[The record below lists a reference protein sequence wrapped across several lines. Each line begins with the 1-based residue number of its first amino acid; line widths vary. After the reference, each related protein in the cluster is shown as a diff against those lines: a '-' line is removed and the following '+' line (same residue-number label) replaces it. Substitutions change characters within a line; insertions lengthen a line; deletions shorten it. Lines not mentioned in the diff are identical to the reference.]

1 MLQKNVTSMNNSKP
15 TPAYLLSDY
24 PYQAVGETIVDL
36 EILQL
41 KNVLYEIK
49 CPKCGMS
56 IRAQGDKVRH
66 TYDHLMK
73 SNGCIGCKNRSLTI
87 RKIDIK

>member
-1 MLQKNVTSMNNSKP
+1 MSQKNITTMNSGKP

-24 PYQAVGETIVDL
+24 PYQASGEVVADPDT
-36 EILQL
+36 LQSS
-41 KNVLYEIK
+41 KVLYEIK
-49 CPKCGMS
+49 CAECGMG

-66 TYDHLMK
+66 TYDRLMK
-73 SNGCIGCKNRSLTI
+73 SNGCIGCNNRSLTI

>member
-1 MLQKNVTSMNNSKP
+1 MSEKNTITMNNSKP
-15 TPAYLLSDY
+15 MPAYLLSDY
-24 PYQAVGETIVDL
+24 PHQAIGEVIFDPVS
-36 EILQL
+36 LQSS
-41 KNVLYEIK
+41 KVLYEIK
-49 CPKCGMS
+49 CSDCEMS

-73 SNGCIGCKNRSLTI
+73 SNGCIGCKNKSLTI

>member
-1 MLQKNVTSMNNSKP
+1 MLEKKTITTNNIKP
-15 TPAYLLSDY
+15 TPSYLLSGY
-24 PYQAVGETIVDL
+24 PYQASGEVIADPDT
-36 EILQL
+36 LQSS
-41 KNVLYEIK
+41 KVLYEIK
-49 CPKCGMS
+49 CSDCEMS

-73 SNGCIGCKNRSLTI
+73 SNGCIGCKNKSLTI

>member
-1 MLQKNVTSMNNSKP
+1 MKQKNTMNNSKP

-24 PYQAVGETIVDL
+24 PYQASGEVIADL
-36 EILQL
+36 DTLQSSE
-41 KNVLYEIK
+41 VLYEIK
-49 CPKCGMS
+49 CSECGMS
-56 IRAQGDKVRH
+56 IRAQGDKVKH

-73 SNGCIGCKNRSLTI
+73 SNGCIGCKNKRLTI